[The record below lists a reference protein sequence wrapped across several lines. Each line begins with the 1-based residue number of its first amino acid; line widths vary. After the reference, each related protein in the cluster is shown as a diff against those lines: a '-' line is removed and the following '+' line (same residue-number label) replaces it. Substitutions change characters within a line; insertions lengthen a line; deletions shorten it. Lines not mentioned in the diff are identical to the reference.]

1 MAGAFPLRKIRLVLA
16 RGSGRGEVDRSDGYE
31 FQAPLNATGRIDLEA
46 FKHARKTCWV
56 HRIRDGDVVMGE
68 STAIMQYLTETYG
81 PTKLALKPGHPRFA
95 DYLQFVTFGEA
106 SLSAYMNPVI
116 ATMFGAPDGQK
127 ENFTVE
133 AAKGMFIRRLGA
145 LEKKLD
151 EGDYLAGDFTA
162 ADISVGYALGLG
174 EGFGLGERYS
184 APVKAYSERLKARP
198 AFQAAAAK

>member
-1 MAGAFPLRKIRLVLA
+1 MLTIYHVPRTRSLRVVWLCEEMGLPYEVRLETFGQPSAEFLEANPLGAFPA
-16 RGSGRGEVDRSDGYE
+16 
-31 FQAPLNATGRIDLEA
+31 
-46 FKHARKTCWV
+46 
-56 HRIRDGDVVMGE
+56 IRDGDVVMGE